1 MRALVAAARA
11 DARVSIL
18 ALGYVVLRV
27 FAARGAGA
35 GIYPDS
41 SAYQRIASLPFP
53 SSAFFRGT
61 KPWGAPLLYKMLP
74 GETAIAAPLAQLGIS
89 IVAWLVL
96 AVAVSRC
103 LSDRRMREVSFAA
116 VLLFSLSSSIG
127 LWDADLLSESLSL
140 SLLALLVAALLTLA
154 RRPTLLLGLA
164 AVAAATLWAG
174 TRDTNA
180 YAVLLLAPLA
190 GAAIWR
196 DGRIRLAV
204 VVAGAFVAAGGTA
217 IAASAST
224 ARSELLLVDV
234 VDERVLDEPAARAFF
249 VERGLPVRPNLRR
262 TLFARRSVLTRYE
275 QDPELAKV
283 REWLTRH
290 GGPTYVAYLLEHP
303 QASLVTPLRKLPSI
317 LSPNGLDGY
326 TAPGYEPILPRRF
339 DPGRRPGGTALL
351 LLGVLALG
359 TAAVAALRRRA
370 ARTWLVPIVLLLI
383 SVPQALLVWNGEPIE
398 IGRHGLLVGQ
408 TARLALLVL
417 ALLMADAACRRT
429 AKVA

>member
-1 MRALVAAARA
+1 MAAARPE
-11 DARVSIL
+11 ARVSTV
-18 ALGYVVLRV
+18 ALGYVALRV
-27 FAARGAGA
+27 LAARGAA
-35 GIYPDS
+35 TGIYPDS
-41 SAYQRIASLPFP
+41 SAYERIALLPFP

-61 KPWGAPLLYKMLP
+61 KPWGLPLLYKILP
-74 GETAIAAPLAQLGIS
+74 GDPAVAAPVAQLAIS
-89 IVAWLVL
+89 IAAWLVV
-96 AVAVSRC
+96 AVAVLRC
-103 LSDRRMREVSFAA
+103 LSGRQMREVAFAA

-140 SLLALLVAALLTLA
+140 SLMALLVAALLTLA
-154 RRPTLLLGLA
+154 RRPTVLVGMA

-180 YAVLLLAPLA
+180 YAVVLLAPLA
-190 GAAIWR
+190 SAVIWR
-196 DGRIRLAV
+196 AGRIHLALV
-204 VVAGAFVAAGGTA
+204 VTAAFVAAGGTA

-224 ARSELLLVDV
+224 ARSELLLMDV

-249 VERGLPVRPNLRR
+249 VQRGLPVRPGLRR

-275 QDPELAKV
+275 QDPELANV

-290 GGPTYVAYLLEHP
+290 GGRTYMAYLLEHP
-303 QASLVTPLRKLPSI
+303 RASLVTPLRQLPSI

-326 TAPGYEPILPRRF
+326 AAPGYEPILPRRF

-351 LLGVLALG
+351 LFGVLALG

-383 SVPQALLVWNGEPIE
+383 SVPQALLVWDGEPIE
-398 IGRHGLLVGQ
+398 VGRHGLLVGQ

-417 ALLMADAACRRT
+417 ALLMADAASRR
-429 AKVA
+429 AEEHVA